1 MPKQLIN
8 NPKLETQYDYTL
20 YNLYISVASTLQI
33 ATQNASDCSIDFDR
47 TSSDGNAILTFEH
60 QIEIDLF
67 MFIMYIMKN
76 MRLVFSYAHERKQL
90 SNFQRY
96 ICILRAIDPCSPCR
110 WMYESFVVIL
120 SFYLPLHIICFVL

>member
-76 MRLVFSYAHERKQL
+76 MRLVFSYAHERKQV

-96 ICILRAIDPCSPCR
+96 ICILRVIDPCSPCR